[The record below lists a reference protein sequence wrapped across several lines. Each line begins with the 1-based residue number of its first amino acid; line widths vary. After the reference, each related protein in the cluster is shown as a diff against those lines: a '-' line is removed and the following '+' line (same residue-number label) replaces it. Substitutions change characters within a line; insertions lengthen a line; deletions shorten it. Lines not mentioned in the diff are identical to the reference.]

1 MSRTA
6 SARHLLDVDDLSSAE
21 LAAVLDLAERPAL
34 PRVLAGRGVALLFE
48 KPSLR
53 TRHSTEI
60 AVVQLGGHPISEQS
74 ELGRRESIP
83 DVARTLSGYHGAIG
97 ARVFAHRKVAELA
110 AWSSVPVVNLLSDDA
125 HPLQALA
132 DLLTLRQEFGT
143 LAGVRI
149 AWVGDFS
156 NVARSL
162 AKGVALSGGSLVC
175 CSPPGFGPS
184 EVDREAVAALGGV
197 LAVAP
202 RPADAV
208 DGASAVAT
216 DAWYSMG
223 QEADAVVRKQAFEGF
238 TITSALLAGAA
249 PGAVFLHC
257 LPAHR
262 GEEVTDEVID
272 GPRSR
277 VFPEATNR
285 LHTARAAFAF
295 LLGVRP

>member
-1 MSRTA
+1 
-6 SARHLLDVDDLSSAE
+6 
-21 LAAVLDLAERPAL
+21 
-34 PRVLAGRGVALLFE
+34 
-48 KPSLR
+48 
-53 TRHSTEI
+53 
-60 AVVQLGGHPISEQS
+60 
-74 ELGRRESIP
+74 
-83 DVARTLSGYHGAIG
+83 
-97 ARVFAHRKVAELA
+97 
-110 AWSSVPVVNLLSDDA
+110 
-125 HPLQALA
+125 
-132 DLLTLRQEFGT
+132 
-143 LAGVRI
+143 
-149 AWVGDFS
+149 
-156 NVARSL
+156 
-162 AKGVALSGGSLVC
+162 VC

-285 LHTARAAFAF
+285 LHTAF